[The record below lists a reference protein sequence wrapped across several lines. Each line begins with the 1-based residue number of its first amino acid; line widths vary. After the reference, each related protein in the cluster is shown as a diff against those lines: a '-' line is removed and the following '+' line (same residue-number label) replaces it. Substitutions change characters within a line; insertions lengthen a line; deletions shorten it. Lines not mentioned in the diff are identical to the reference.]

1 MKKIKTIFLI
11 IIIVLFAIVS
21 MILANNIIN
30 KETKY
35 AKKLKFE
42 DNDQLLAIFY
52 LGGLENEYDYSIIN
66 KYYSDKEIEEFEKIE
81 LEGEEC
87 YLIVPRYAQD
97 ITISSLTMTE
107 DGGTL
112 EKSVIKTS
120 VPFLLKCNVSDIFSN
135 AEIKFNYRG
144 KDYKYSPYISLKDGS
159 VVTEDFVLF
168 INE

>member
-1 MKKIKTIFLI
+1 MKKIKTIILI

-30 KETKY
+30 EETKY

-52 LGGLENEYDYSIIN
+52 LGGLENEYDFSIVN

-87 YLIVPRYAQD
+87 YLIVPRYGQY
-97 ITISSLTMTE
+97 ITISSLTMT
-107 DGGTL
+107 DDSGTL
-112 EKSVIKTS
+112 EKIISKTS
-120 VPFLLKCNVSDIFSN
+120 TPFLLKCNISDIFSN
-135 AEIKFNYRG
+135 VEIKFNYEG
-144 KDYKYSPYISLKDGS
+144 KEYVYSPYISLKDGS
-159 VVTEDFVLF
+159 VVTEDFVVL